1 MNDDQIIVKIIPV
14 FACSFSSMSVYV
26 FCSLMTNSRIG
37 LWVNWQSI
45 YIFSSYFIWCVY
57 PSISVDVRCPQLF
70 FFACSHS
77 CFPKIFTRFELS
89 SCSQRG
95 HFDSSPMFE
104 ISPFSDCKYSS
115 GLAFFFPSLPT
126 SLHPL
131 VRMLTGN

>member
-45 YIFSSYFIWCVY
+45 YMFSSYFIVMCLSFDIRRRALSSTV
-57 PSISVDVRCPQLF
+57 

-115 GLAFFFPSLPT
+115 GLAFFVPAWPT